1 MTHICCICGYR
12 VPLSK
17 DYPFD
22 SEVKDLYMCR
32 DCKEYIDRLEQ
43 GERAELYE
51 VSKKY
56 IAAAVGSNERMDGRV
71 KHYLCRLAGIEEIGD
86 GETGGAPKTDA
97 PKKRL

>member
-32 DCKEYIDRLEQ
+32 DCKDYLDRLEQ
-43 GERAELYE
+43 GESAELYG

-56 IAAAVGSNERMDGRV
+56 IAAAIDSNGGMDSRV
-71 KHYLCRLAGIEEIGD
+71 KHYLCRLAGIED
-86 GETGGAPKTDA
+86 KNFKETEKTDA

>member
-32 DCKEYIDRLEQ
+32 DCKEYLDRLEQ
-43 GERAELYE
+43 GESAELYE

-86 GETGGAPKTDA
+86 GETGSAPKTDA

>member
-32 DCKEYIDRLEQ
+32 DCKDYLDRLEQ
-43 GERAELYE
+43 GENAELYG

-56 IAAAVGSNERMDGRV
+56 IAAAIDSNERMDSRV
-71 KHYLCRLAGIEEIGD
+71 KHYLCRLAGID
-86 GETGGAPKTDA
+86 DKNFKETEKTDA